1 MERRSLGHYRDQRD
15 GGCVRSFNGVR
26 LNYLVNHPSIR
37 PFAGGDGKSWI
48 ELSSQA
54 EDPSNHFL
62 NGEHGGL
69 FFHWQA
75 PDTYEVHIFVLPEGR
90 GTWAYRLAEYGLQYM
105 ISAGAIQLLARLPA
119 EARHSEIFT
128 LRAGFRPRGEKTFD
142 LGGGPV
148 RYRLYDWRKEC
159 PQ

>member
-48 ELSSQA
+48 ELSSQDK
-54 EDPSNHFL
+54 DPNNHFL

-75 PDTYEVHIFVLPEGR
+75 PNTNKKQKNNQPKNKKTKTNQKTKNGR
-90 GTWAYRLAEYGLQYM
+90 Q
-105 ISAGAIQLLARLPA
+105 
-119 EARHSEIFT
+119 
-128 LRAGFRPRGEKTFD
+128 
-142 LGGGPV
+142 
-148 RYRLYDWRKEC
+148 
-159 PQ
+159 